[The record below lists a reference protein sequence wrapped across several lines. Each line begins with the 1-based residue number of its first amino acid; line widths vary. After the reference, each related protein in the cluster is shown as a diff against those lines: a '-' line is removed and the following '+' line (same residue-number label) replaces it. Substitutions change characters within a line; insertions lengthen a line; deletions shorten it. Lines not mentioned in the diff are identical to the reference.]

1 MSLFGDQKDE
11 FVTSLAALALYDGDA
26 EISSENIATLLAATN
41 NTVAPYWPVL
51 FAGLLKNG
59 RIETLVFSGGAG
71 GGGGAAPAAGK
82 FFDALSLSPDITSCR
97 FMDGSTRT
105 LSHIIDHMRLLYILF
120 ASMRVSYSPDR
131 QYYAASPLPLLHFSI
146 NVNITLFA
154 LTLAPDNL
162 TYLNINHY

>member
-1 MSLFGDQKDE
+1 MDGGAWWRFENFFLFSKLCLSHPIANLDECELRDIHSPILHFLSVPLDLIWLKMSLYGDQKDE

-26 EISSENIATLLAATN
+26 EITSENIATLLAATN

-82 FFDALSLSPDITSCR
+82 NYFWCNN
-97 FMDGSTRT
+97 TRNIKMKVN
-105 LSHIIDHMRLLYILF
+105 LIYW
-120 ASMRVSYSPDR
+120 
-131 QYYAASPLPLLHFSI
+131 PLKDSWWFH
-146 NVNITLFA
+146 A
-154 LTLAPDNL
+154 
-162 TYLNINHY
+162 YH